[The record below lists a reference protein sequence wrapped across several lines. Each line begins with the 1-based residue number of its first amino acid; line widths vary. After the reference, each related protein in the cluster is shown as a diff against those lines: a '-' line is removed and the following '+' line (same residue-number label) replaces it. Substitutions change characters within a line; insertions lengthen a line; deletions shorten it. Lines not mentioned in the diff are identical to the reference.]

1 MFFSWFYKKPP
12 RATFLALGDSIL
24 SDDYPGPQRG
34 AAALVY
40 RNADREFSEFRGRD
54 LASLGDNGFVNLTRS
69 GFQLPDVEKSLT
81 SLDDN
86 VAVNWLLLSV
96 GGNDLLAGDCRRPTD
111 FESAYAAFLMSLRE
125 RFPHAR
131 LAVVNAYDPTDGTG
145 LVESSRAR
153 GLPPRLQL
161 LEGLAWLNE
170 VIARH
175 AQKSL
180 VDIYRHFRGH
190 PDWFQRDIEP
200 NGIGASEVRR
210 LVYGKL
216 VTA

>member
-24 SDDYPGPQRG
+24 SDDYPGPLRG

-40 RNADREFSEFRGRD
+40 RNVDRDFAEFRGRD
-54 LASLGDNGFVNLTRS
+54 LASLGDNDFVNLTRS
-69 GFQLPDVEKSLT
+69 GFQLPDVEKSLGN
-81 SLDDN
+81 LDDN

-96 GGNDLLAGDCRRPTD
+96 GGNDLLAGDCHPAE
-111 FESAYAAFLMSLRE
+111 FEAAYGTFVRDLRA

-131 LAVVNAYDPTDGTG
+131 FAIVNAYDPTDGTG

-153 GLPPRLQL
+153 GLAPRPQL
-161 LEGLAWLNE
+161 LTGLDWLNG
-170 VIARH
+170 VIGRH
-175 AQKSL
+175 AQKDL
-180 VDIYRHFRGH
+180 VDIYSHFRGH

-200 NGIGASEVRR
+200 NGRGASEVRR
-210 LVYGKL
+210 LAYGKL
-216 VTA
+216 VSP